1 MKFNTSPNYLLMN
14 QKKDALTRQIFETNS
29 ISNSEMLEIRI
40 TAISR
45 KHYSRNI
52 SQCNKGRKKNP
63 ENDTMI

>member
-1 MKFNTSPNYLLMN
+1 MN

-40 TAISR
+40 TTISR